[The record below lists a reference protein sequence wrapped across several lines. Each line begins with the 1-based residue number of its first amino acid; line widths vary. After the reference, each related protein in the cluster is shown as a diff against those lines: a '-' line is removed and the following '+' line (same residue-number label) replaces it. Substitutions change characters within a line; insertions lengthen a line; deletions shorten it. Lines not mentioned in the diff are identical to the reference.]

1 MSRIH
6 VGEFN
11 DSFPPTIDGVAQTV
25 KNYASIL
32 QEKHCDVTV
41 VTPNYKGVTDHYPF
55 DVFRYHSIPLD
66 KRIGYRAGNPF
77 SPDTLIKLHN
87 RRFDLMHVHAPFAS
101 SILVKNI
108 NHHPRVPVVLTYHTQ
123 FDIDIEKRVKLP
135 EFRKI
140 ALRFVL
146 ENIKAVD
153 EVWVVTKGCGDTLRR
168 IGYQGGYRVMENGT
182 DFAFGQA
189 EEERVAALRDK
200 YAIPDDALVFLF
212 VGRMMWYKN
221 IRLILDSLARVKAEG
236 LPFRALMVG
245 DGFDAPAIRQYAA
258 EIGLQEE
265 AIFTGAV
272 YNRDHLRVYYSLAD
286 LFLFPSTYDTSGI
299 VVKEAAA
306 CSCPSLLVRGSC
318 ASEGVE
324 DGVSGFLAEE
334 NADDCARVLLEA
346 CRNREAL
353 ARTGEQAGRSIYL
366 SWETAVGRAY
376 DRYREIL
383 DAWPAPLP
391 HRKKYMR

>member
-1 MSRIH
+1 M
-6 VGEFN
+6 
-11 DSFPPTIDGVAQTV
+11 
-25 KNYASIL
+25 
-32 QEKHCDVTV
+32 

-123 FDIDIEKRVKLP
+123 FDIDIEKRVRLP

-189 EEERVAALRDK
+189 EEERVAALRNK

-265 AIFTGAV
+265 AVFTGAV
-272 YNRDHLRVYYSLAD
+272 YNRDLLRVYYSLAD

-306 CSCPSLLVRGSC
+306 CSCPALLIRGSC

-391 HRKKYMR
+391 HRKKYIR

>member
-1 MSRIH
+1 
-6 VGEFN
+6 
-11 DSFPPTIDGVAQTV
+11 
-25 KNYASIL
+25 
-32 QEKHCDVTV
+32 
-41 VTPNYKGVTDHYPF
+41 
-55 DVFRYHSIPLD
+55 
-66 KRIGYRAGNPF
+66 
-77 SPDTLIKLHN
+77 
-87 RRFDLMHVHAPFAS
+87 MHVHAPFAS

-123 FDIDIEKRVKLP
+123 FDIDIEKGKAP

-153 EVWVVTKGCGDTLRR
+153 EVWVVTKAAGDTLRR

-221 IRLILDSLARVKAEG
+221 IRLILIPGLCQGGGTSLPRS
-236 LPFRALMVG
+236 
-245 DGFDAPAIRQYAA
+245 DGGRRLDAPAIRQYAA

-265 AIFTGAV
+265 AILPGQSITGTTCGCIIV
-272 YNRDHLRVYYSLAD
+272 WRTCFC
-286 LFLFPSTYDTSGI
+286 FLPPTTPPASWSRRPRR
-299 VVKEAAA
+299 
-306 CSCPSLLVRGSC
+306 SCPSLLVRGSC

-346 CRNREAL
+346 CRNREAGPHR
-353 ARTGEQAGRSIYL
+353 RTGGTVYLPRGKQLWAVPTIVTGRS
-366 SWETAVGRAY
+366 
-376 DRYREIL
+376 
-383 DAWPAPLP
+383 
-391 HRKKYMR
+391 